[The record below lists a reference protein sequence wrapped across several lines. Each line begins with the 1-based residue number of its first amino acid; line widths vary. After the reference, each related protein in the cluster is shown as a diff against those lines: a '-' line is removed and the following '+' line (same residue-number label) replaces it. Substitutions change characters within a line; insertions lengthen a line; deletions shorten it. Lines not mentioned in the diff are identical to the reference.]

1 MAKPNT
7 KLTSVKIITELYNLF
22 KKNNVES
29 GFTLQE
35 LVNKSIHL
43 YNTDDDFRTTI
54 YHTSSSYYL

>member
-54 YHTSSSYYL
+54 YHTSSSCYL

>member
-43 YNTDDDFRTTI
+43 YNTDDDFRTTM

>member
-43 YNTDDDFRTTI
+43 YNTDDNFISTI
-54 YHTSSSYYL
+54 YQTSSSYYL

>member
-22 KKNNVES
+22 K
-29 GFTLQE
+29 

-43 YNTDDDFRTTI
+43 YNTDDNFRSTI
-54 YHTSSSYYL
+54 YHTSSSCYL

>member
-43 YNTDDDFRTTI
+43 YNTDDNFRSTI

>member
-43 YNTDDDFRTTI
+43 YNTDDNFRSTI
-54 YHTSSSYYL
+54 CHTSSSYYL

>member
-1 MAKPNT
+1 MGKPNT

-43 YNTDDDFRTTI
+43 YNTDDNFRATI